1 MTSARKKMVSC
12 LIPTTA
18 DSMDNAS
25 TQDEQLSVELPP
37 VNTTRSDRDS
47 WSFPHTG
54 MASPARSPTRDG
66 QRSTPRSPM
75 ASQRTTGMIL
85 ARSPRDLHRTYSNAI
100 VEKYF
105 PPDVRD
111 RLNAA
116 GLFAAVER
124 AANEWQREL
133 LRKETSVDSILKEN
147 TELRNILQD
156 GQHDQTMSFLQTSRL
171 DAELKTLRAANDQLR
186 ADKAKMEKNVL
197 EEGAIYQ
204 GRLQLADQ
212 KATEALKSL
221 TENQLDLKASIEA
234 HHSLRGQFD
243 SNRSQLIEALQR
255 SNQLSQ
261 KVQDQEQAVLRLET
275 ELSSLKLTSRD
286 EEQEVVR
293 LQAEL
298 SSLHLELRRMEVG
311 EAGLTFSW
319 LKDDLRI
326 VEAERD
332 GAEVA
337 LQKIA
342 AWRLERRTRVNV
354 EELRKEISKSENA
367 FKEAKNEVDCIDDYH
382 HVNKSVSRDYANG
395 GFKIEVTK

>member
-1 MTSARKKMVSC
+1 
-12 LIPTTA
+12 
-18 DSMDNAS
+18 
-25 TQDEQLSVELPP
+25 
-37 VNTTRSDRDS
+37 
-47 WSFPHTG
+47 
-54 MASPARSPTRDG
+54 
-66 QRSTPRSPM
+66 
-75 ASQRTTGMIL
+75 MIL

-116 GLFAAVER
+116 GLLAAVER

-255 SNQLSQ
+255 NNQLSQ

-275 ELSSLKLTSRD
+275 ELSSLKLTSR
-286 EEQEVVR
+286 EVVR

-298 SSLHLELRRMEVG
+298 SSLHLELGRMEVG
-311 EAGLTFSW
+311 EAGVTFSR

-354 EELRKEISKSENA
+354 EDLRKEISKSENA
-367 FKEAKNEVDCIDDYH
+367 FKDAKNKVDCIADYH
-382 HVNKSVSRDYANG
+382 HVNKSVSSDYANG

>member
-1 MTSARKKMVSC
+1 M
-12 LIPTTA
+12 
-18 DSMDNAS
+18 
-25 TQDEQLSVELPP
+25 
-37 VNTTRSDRDS
+37 
-47 WSFPHTG
+47 
-54 MASPARSPTRDG
+54 
-66 QRSTPRSPM
+66 
-75 ASQRTTGMIL
+75 
-85 ARSPRDLHRTYSNAI
+85 
-100 VEKYF
+100 
-105 PPDVRD
+105 
-111 RLNAA
+111 
-116 GLFAAVER
+116 
-124 AANEWQREL
+124 
-133 LRKETSVDSILKEN
+133 
-147 TELRNILQD
+147 
-156 GQHDQTMSFLQTSRL
+156 
-171 DAELKTLRAANDQLR
+171 
-186 ADKAKMEKNVL
+186 
-197 EEGAIYQ
+197 
-204 GRLQLADQ
+204 
-212 KATEALKSL
+212 
-221 TENQLDLKASIEA
+221 
-234 HHSLRGQFD
+234 
-243 SNRSQLIEALQR
+243 NRSQLIEALQR